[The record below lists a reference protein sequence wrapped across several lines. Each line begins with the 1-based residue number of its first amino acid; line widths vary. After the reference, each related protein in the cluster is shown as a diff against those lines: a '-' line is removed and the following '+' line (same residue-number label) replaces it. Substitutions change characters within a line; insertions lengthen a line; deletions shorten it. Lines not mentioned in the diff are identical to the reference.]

1 MFMNGIKVQV
11 QEPISCSQNRSED
24 RHLRG
29 VKVKLQ
35 SFDAQMASSQLCL
48 SSNVTY
54 YAPCIIQS
62 SSLQF
67 APGLSFSKTFHDAA
81 LGLLAHQ
88 NQHQHSRYKNRE
100 GIKTSERRH

>member
-11 QEPISCSQNRSED
+11 QEPISCSQNRSKD

-29 VKVKLQ
+29 VKVELQ
-35 SFDAQMASSQLCL
+35 SFDAQKASSQLCL

-81 LGLLAHQ
+81 LGFTGPSKSTPTLQIQKQRRDQ
-88 NQHQHSRYKNRE
+88 N
-100 GIKTSERRH
+100 